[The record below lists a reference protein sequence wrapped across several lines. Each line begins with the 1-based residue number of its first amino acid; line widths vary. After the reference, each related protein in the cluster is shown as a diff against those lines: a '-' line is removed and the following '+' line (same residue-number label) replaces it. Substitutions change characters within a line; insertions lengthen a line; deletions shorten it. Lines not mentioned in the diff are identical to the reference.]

1 MTDSRGGHKMAKKIL
16 VVEDNE
22 KNLILMR
29 DILEYQG
36 YVVVL
41 AQDGEE
47 GIRLAREHRPHL
59 ILMDIQ
65 MPVMDGYDAL
75 KILRGDPGLQGMK
88 VVAITGLAMSGD
100 KELMLQA
107 GFDDYLAKPFS
118 IRQLSTM
125 IKRHLGEEQ
134 E

>member
-1 MTDSRGGHKMAKKIL
+1 MAKKIL

-41 AQDGEE
+41 AQDGEV

>member
-1 MTDSRGGHKMAKKIL
+1 MAKKIL